1 MKKLILLLSVLVLTL
16 LSTSSCSSIKTT
28 YKKEPSIF
36 VDVGAVTYP
45 NKDLEGNIEV
55 ITRVIYD
62 DWQGITINSQNK
74 NGAILVKIPEH
85 KSNDIQSVEVTIINN
100 TENNLK
106 GMVDTYFYVGNYK
119 ELHYSTDYLD
129 DKLAYR
135 FDYKKLINNLK

>member
-16 LSTSSCSSIKTT
+16 SSSCSSIKTS

-62 DWQGITINSQNK
+62 DWQGITINNQNK

-85 KSNDIQSVEVTIINN
+85 KATDIQSVEVTIINN
-100 TENNLK
+100 TENNFK
-106 GMVDTYFYVGNYK
+106 GMIDTYFYVGNYE
-119 ELHYSTDYLD
+119 ELYYSTDYLD
-129 DKLAYR
+129 NKLTYK

>member
-1 MKKLILLLSVLVLTL
+1 MKKLILLLAVLVLIL
-16 LSTSSCSSIKTT
+16 LTTSSCSSIKTT

-45 NKDLEGNIEV
+45 NKDFNGNIEV

-62 DWQGITINSQNK
+62 DWQTLRVDGNK
-74 NGAILVKIPEH
+74 NGAILVKIPKH

-106 GMVDTYFYVGNYK
+106 GMVDTYFYVGNYE
-119 ELHYSTDYLD
+119 ELYYSTDYLD
-129 DKLAYR
+129 NKLTYK